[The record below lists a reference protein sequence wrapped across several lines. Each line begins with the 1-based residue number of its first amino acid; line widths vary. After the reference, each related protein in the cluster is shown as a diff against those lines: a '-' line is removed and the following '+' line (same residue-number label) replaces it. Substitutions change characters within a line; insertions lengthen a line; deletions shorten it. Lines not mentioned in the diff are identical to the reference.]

1 MATTATLNEDK
12 VMDALREVIDPE
24 LNINIVDL
32 GLIYDVTIK
41 EDNEVHV
48 LMTLTTMGCPMGES
62 IAKQCEQAV
71 MGMESVKDVLIE
83 VTFEP
88 PWNMNMMSDYAKD
101 RLGLG

>member
-1 MATTATLNEDK
+1 MAATVTEDR
-12 VMDALREVIDPE
+12 VMDALQEVIDPE

-32 GLIYDVTIK
+32 GLVYSVSIND
-41 EDNEVHV
+41 DNEVHV

-62 IAKQCEQAV
+62 IAKSSEQAV
-71 MGMESVKDVLIE
+71 MAIEGVKDVLIE

-88 PWNMNMMSDYAKD
+88 PWGINMMSDFAKD